1 VAKPVVLVVGGGF
14 AGLETAKVLARS
26 GRTQVLLVDLA
37 NFALFSPMLPE
48 VATGDIE
55 TRHILV
61 PHRDILPAQSTRQ
74 GRVIHI
80 DHERRLA
87 QVETAV
93 MPRID
98 EIAYDHVVFTPGGT
112 TNFFGVPGADRFA
125 FTFKTI
131 GDAIL
136 LRNRLLSLLERA
148 SVEPSAEGRE
158 RLCRVVIVGAGFSG
172 VELAA
177 SLADFFHHAAKKQYP
192 ELKHYLR
199 IAVVEMM
206 NEVTPMLPD
215 TLRRAVR
222 QRLLSGGV
230 DLRLGVKVNA
240 VTADEVVL
248 GGETVLP
255 TLTTVWTAGVRPAD
269 DLKRWHLP
277 LDQRGRVIVDAS
289 LRVEGVPCAWAA
301 GDAAAI
307 PSPEGLAPPTAQ
319 HAVREGKLLARNILA
334 VLEGRPPQPFT
345 YRTKGQ
351 LVSLGHRSG
360 VGIVMG
366 ILVRGFPA
374 WWLWRTYYLM
384 QLPTWLRRVRVALDW
399 TIDLFF
405 QKDVVELPMGS
416 ERREA

>member
-1 VAKPVVLVVGGGF
+1 
-14 AGLETAKVLARS
+14 
-26 GRTQVLLVDLA
+26 
-37 NFALFSPMLPE
+37 
-48 VATGDIE
+48 
-55 TRHILV
+55 
-61 PHRDILPAQSTRQ
+61 
-74 GRVIHI
+74 
-80 DHERRLA
+80 
-87 QVETAV
+87 
-93 MPRID
+93 
-98 EIAYDHVVFTPGGT
+98 
-112 TNFFGVPGADRFA
+112 
-125 FTFKTI
+125 
-131 GDAIL
+131 
-136 LRNRLLSLLERA
+136 
-148 SVEPSAEGRE
+148 
-158 RLCRVVIVGAGFSG
+158 
-172 VELAA
+172 
-177 SLADFFHHAAKKQYP
+177 
-192 ELKHYLR
+192 
-199 IAVVEMM
+199 MM

-255 TLTTVWTAGVRPAD
+255 TLTTVWTAGVKPAD

-277 LDQRGRVIVDAS
+277 LDQRGRVIVDAN
-289 LRVEGVPCAWAA
+289 LRVEGMACAWAA

>member
-14 AGLETAKVLARS
+14 AGLEAAKVLARS
-26 GRTQVLLVDLA
+26 QTVQVLLVDIA

-61 PHRDILPAQSTRQ
+61 PHRDILPAQAARQ
-74 GRVIHI
+74 GRVIRI
-80 DHERRLA
+80 DHAQRLA
-87 QVETAV
+87 DVETTV

-98 EIAYDHVVFTPGGT
+98 AIHYDHVVFTPGGT
-112 TNFFGVPGADRFA
+112 TNFFGVPGAESHA
-125 FTFKTI
+125 LTFKTI

-136 LRNRLLSLLERA
+136 LRNRILSLLERA

-177 SLADFFHHAAKKQYP
+177 ALADFFHRAARKQYP
-192 ELKHYLR
+192 ELQHYLR
-199 IAVVEMM
+199 VAVIEML
-206 NEVTPMLPD
+206 NEVTPMLPE

-222 QRLLSGGV
+222 RRLLASGV
-230 DLRLGVKVNA
+230 DLRLGVKVSA
-240 VTADEVVL
+240 VTGDEVIL
-248 GGETVLP
+248 GGGTVLP
-255 TLTTVWTAGVRPAD
+255 TLTTVWTAGVKPAE
-269 DLKRWHLP
+269 DLKNWNLP
-277 LDQRGRVIVDAS
+277 LDGKGRVIVDRE
-289 LRVEGVPCAWAA
+289 LRVEGIPGAWAA

-307 PSPEGLAPPTAQ
+307 PSPEGTAPPTAQ
-319 HAVREGKLLARNILA
+319 HAVREGRLLARNILA
-334 VLEGRPPQPFT
+334 ELDGQPAHPFT

-366 ILVRGFPA
+366 VLVRGFPA
-374 WWLWRTYYLM
+374 WWLWRTYYLL

-416 ERREA
+416 ERREQ

>member
-1 VAKPVVLVVGGGF
+1 MAKPVVLVVGGGF
-14 AGLETAKVLARS
+14 AGLEAAKALARS
-26 GRTQVLLVDLA
+26 GKTQVLLVDLA

-61 PHRDILPAQSTRQ
+61 PHRDILPAQATRQ
-74 GRVIHI
+74 GRVIRI
-80 DHERRLA
+80 DHQERLA
-87 QVETAV
+87 EVETAV
-93 MPRID
+93 MPRVDAIH
-98 EIAYDHVVFTPGGT
+98 YDHVIFTPGGT
-112 TNFFGVPGADRFA
+112 TNFFHVPGAETHA

-136 LRNRLLSLLERA
+136 LRNRILSLLERA

-177 SLADFFHHAAKKQYP
+177 ALSDFFHRAARKQYP
-192 ELKHYLR
+192 ELTHYLR
-199 IAVVEMM
+199 VAVVEMLD
-206 NEVTPMLPD
+206 EVTPMLPE

-222 QRLLSGGV
+222 KRLVSSGV
-230 DLRLGVKVNA
+230 DLRLGVKVSA
-240 VTADEVVL
+240 VTPDEVIL
-248 GGETVLP
+248 DGSTILP
-255 TLTTVWTAGVRPAD
+255 TLTTVWTAGVKPAE
-269 DLKRWHLP
+269 DLTRWNLP
-277 LDQRGRVIVDAS
+277 LDGKGRVIVDKE
-289 LRVEGVPCAWAA
+289 LRVEGIPGAWAA

-319 HAVREGKLLARNILA
+319 HAVREGRLLARNILA
-334 VLEGRPPQPFT
+334 VLDGRAPEPFT

-366 ILVRGFPA
+366 VLVRGFPA
-374 WWLWRTYYLM
+374 WWLWRTYYLL

-416 ERREA
+416 ERRE